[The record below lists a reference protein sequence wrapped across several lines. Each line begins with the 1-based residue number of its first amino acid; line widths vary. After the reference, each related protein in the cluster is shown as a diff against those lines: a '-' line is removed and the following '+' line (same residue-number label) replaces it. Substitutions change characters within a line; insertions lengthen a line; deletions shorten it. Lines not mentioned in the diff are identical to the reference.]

1 MADMVSPQ
9 GQGHAASWARHV
21 GRPVAAAPASW
32 LDTSG
37 AREACSPDAVPE
49 AIEAG
54 FAHDPEDAYPVRG
67 RAGFE
72 AGGRP
77 T

>member
-9 GQGHAASWARHV
+9 GHGHAAARARRA
-21 GRPVAAAPASW
+21 GQPVAGMPASW
-32 LDTSG
+32 LDTIG
-37 AREACSPDAVPE
+37 ARQAYSPDAVPE

-54 FAHDPEDAYPVRG
+54 FARGPEDAYPVRG

-72 AGGRP
+72 AGGWP